1 VSSLSFNQI
10 IDVRKWQ
17 KIQDHFSQVLRVTL
31 CTVDKSGTLLTDFSS
46 PSRICEEVMRS
57 SLKGMMVCKDCL
69 KINYEEKEK
78 DWKEG
83 FFCKAELFYF
93 FSIPL
98 KVKNQTLAYLLVGPV
113 ILGKPHLEIYKK
125 KIQNLDIDF
134 ERFLDALR
142 EVKSFSFYGIRSV
155 VELLHDISCYI
166 CELGYQNLTLSDL
179 FPQAPQIIQRIHT
192 FYMERLLN
200 ALLDVS
206 YDFVKAERAS
216 LMLLDEEKG
225 ELYIKIAKGLDREIV
240 EKARLKIGEGLAGLV
255 AERKKPLFIGEK
267 VEDQLIK
274 SRLVNPYL
282 KYSILLPI
290 KIKEKVLGVL
300 NISSSQKL
308 SETLSSQNVKTV
320 DELVRLV
327 ETALADLS

>member
-1 VSSLSFNQI
+1 MSIGFNQI
-10 IDVRKWQ
+10 VDIKKWQ

-31 CTVDKSGTLLTDFSS
+31 CTVDKKGTLLTDFSS

-57 SLKGMMVCKDCL
+57 SLKGMMICKDCL

-142 EVKSFSFYGIRSV
+142 EVKSFSFYGIRSII
-155 VELLHDISCYI
+155 ELLYDISRYI
-166 CELGYQNLTLSDL
+166 CELGYQNLILSGL
-179 FPQAPQIIQRIHT
+179 FPQASQITQRVHT
-192 FYMERLLN
+192 FYTERLLN

-216 LMLLDEEKG
+216 LMLLDEEKS
-225 ELYIKIAKGLDREIV
+225 ELYIKVAKGLDKKII
-240 EKARLKIGEGLAGLV
+240 EKTRLRIGEGLAGLV

-274 SRLVNPYL
+274 SRLINPHL

-290 KIKEKVLGVL
+290 KIKEKVVGVL
-300 NISSSQKL
+300 NISSSQKP
-308 SETLSSQNVKTV
+308 SENLSSQNIKTV

-327 ETALADLS
+327 ETALTGLS